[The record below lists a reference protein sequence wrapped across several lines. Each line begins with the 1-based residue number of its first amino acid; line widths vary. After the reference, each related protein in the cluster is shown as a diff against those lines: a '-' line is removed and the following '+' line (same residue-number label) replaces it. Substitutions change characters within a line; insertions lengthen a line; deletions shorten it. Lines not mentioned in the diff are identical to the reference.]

1 VIDATT
7 PIALSAEYAGFVRM
21 TITPGVVNAAR
32 SRVVLAV
39 GASKRPMVERWLAGD
54 TSLPVQRVR
63 RTDTVVVLDT
73 AAAPATATLSAPA
86 PHRH

>member
-1 VIDATT
+1 MSLT
-7 PIALSAEYAGFVRM
+7 PR
-21 TITPGVVNAAR
+21 TVNAAR
-32 SRVVLAV
+32 FRLVLAV
-39 GASKRPMVERWLAGD
+39 GAPKRPMVERWLAGD

-86 PHRH
+86 PYRH